1 MAYIIGIC
9 FIIVILGIAYR
20 LLLELQEWIEDV
32 KRRQKRNQFDR
43 YKVYE
48 IQLKQ
53 NKDSN
58 YENWYYAKVVILY
71 IFGLIPIYAKFTCN
85 RAYLDMRYWNNKE
98 ALLQELK
105 RSSNAYSPVRKEKE
119 LKEKEYYDDTRR

>member
-1 MAYIIGIC
+1 MAYIICIC

-20 LLLELQEWIEDV
+20 LLSELQEWICDV
-32 KRRQKRNQFDR
+32 KRRRKRNQFDK

-53 NKDSN
+53 DKESNSN

-71 IFGLIPIYAKFTCN
+71 VFGLIPVYTKFTCN
-85 RAYLDMRYWNNKE
+85 RADFDMRYWKNKE
-98 ALLQELK
+98 ALLRELK
-105 RSSNAYSPVRKEKE
+105 MSAKDYSAVRKEKE
-119 LKEKEYYDDTRR
+119 LKRTRGKRIS